1 MRSLPER
8 IRTVAGPGGH
18 RNIQPVRGVRSVMLT
33 PEFLRAEF
41 ESGLPYSAYVASGS
55 PAHVVAWERFHAG
68 VALTEQQ
75 RTLLG
80 GFTRRLNVLVSTGT
94 WCGDCVQQVPMID
107 HIERAAGGRVVAR
120 YADRDR
126 HADLAEQ
133 IKLCGGLR
141 VPVVLILNEDFDLLT
156 LEGDRT
162 LSRYRALAAR
172 QLGPSCPL
180 PGAPVPPD
188 EVAATLLDW
197 VETFERA
204 HLMARLSTKLRQRH
218 GD

>member
-1 MRSLPER
+1 
-8 IRTVAGPGGH
+8 
-18 RNIQPVRGVRSVMLT
+18 MLT
-33 PEFLRAEF
+33 PEFCRAQF
-41 ESGLPYSAYVASGS
+41 EAALPYAEYVASGD
-55 PAHVVAWERFHAG
+55 PGHAGAWARFHAG
-68 VALTEQQ
+68 VVLTGPQ
-75 RTLLG
+75 RSLLS
-80 GFTRRLNVLVSTGT
+80 GFTRRLTVLVSSGT

-107 HIERAAGGRVVAR
+107 HIERASGGRVVAR

-126 HADLAEQ
+126 HADLAERVM
-133 IKLCGGLR
+133 LCGGLR
-141 VPVVLILNEDFDLLT
+141 VPVVLILNEDFDLLA

-162 LSRYRALAAR
+162 LSRYRALAAK

-188 EVAATLLDW
+188 EVAATLRDW
-197 VETFERA
+197 VEAFERA